1 MNDDIKYMRRA
12 LELARLARPI
22 SPPNPSVG
30 CVIVRDGLVL
40 GEGFTQRTGGDHAEI
55 QAIKDAL
62 VKGHKLDGAT
72 VYVTLEP
79 CSHFGRTPPC
89 ADRLIREGVSRVV
102 IACEDPNPKVSGRG
116 IAVLRNAKIEVITGV
131 CEKEAREINIGF
143 MTRMTQKRSWV
154 RLKVAMSL
162 DGFTALPSGQSQW
175 ITSEAAREDGVR
187 WRSVAGAVVTGLG
200 TVSIDN
206 PQMTARVDGKL
217 CDRQPLRV
225 VLDSQLRVDPES
237 RIFDLPGALV
247 IAARGDRAS
256 VTALKQRGVEV
267 LMVPGA
273 AGHVDLRAVL
283 KELTRREVNE
293 VHVEAGSVLSGAF
306 LEADLVDEIVCYI
319 APKVLGQGRPAFA
332 MPALK
337 NLNDAARWQL
347 IEQKTIGD
355 DVRLRLRKR
364 N

>member
-30 CVIVRDGLVL
+30 CVIVRNGNVL
-40 GEGFTQRTGGDHAEI
+40 GEGFTQQTGGDHAEI

-62 VKGHKLDGAT
+62 AKGHKLDGAT

-102 IACEDPNPKVSGRG
+102 VACEDPNPKVSGRG
-116 IAVLRNAKIEVITGV
+116 ISILRNAKIEVVTGV
-131 CEKEAREINIGF
+131 CEKEAREVNIGF
-143 MTRMTQKRSWV
+143 MTRMIHKRPWV

-175 ITSEAAREDGVR
+175 ITSKAAREDGVR

-200 TVSIDN
+200 TVTIDN

-217 CDRQPLRV
+217 CLRQPLRV

-237 RIFDLPGALV
+237 KIFDLPGALV
-247 IAARGDRAS
+247 IAARGDRDN
-256 VTALKQRGVEV
+256 VKALRDRGVEV

-306 LEADLVDEIVCYI
+306 LEEDLVDEIICYI
-319 APKVLGQGRPAFA
+319 APKVLGLGRPAFA

-337 NLNDAARWQL
+337 NLNDAARWQM

-355 DVRLRLRKR
+355 DVRLILRKR